1 VPVSGGSGNPRA
13 PHGSGGKLRDVAP
26 DMAARVRTRL
36 FTELEDPSTLG
47 AGAHY
52 PQLQFGRLLTGQGR
66 RWISA

>member
-1 VPVSGGSGNPRA
+1 
-13 PHGSGGKLRDVAP
+13 
-26 DMAARVRTRL
+26 MAARVRTRL